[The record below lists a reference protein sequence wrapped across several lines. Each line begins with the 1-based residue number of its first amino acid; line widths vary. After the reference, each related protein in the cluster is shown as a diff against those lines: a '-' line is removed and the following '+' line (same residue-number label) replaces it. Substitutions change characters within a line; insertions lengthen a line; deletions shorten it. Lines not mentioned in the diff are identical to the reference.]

1 MPIKKLIFQV
11 VLLLSFL
18 IGNISVIFAESVAV
32 KGDLVFI
39 ADGGLVAKNLSN
51 GQINQ
56 CLTAPLLG
64 PEDNDVTDLL
74 QTATDVAIDGDFAV
88 VTVHPETE
96 AGPVVDVVTVDISS
110 CLVPSD
116 TVDVEECISTVD
128 LDAGVLIIPCI
139 EIDGSINT
147 VHMDRRGN
155 SSNWEVS
162 FFGDNPALD
171 NFQFDDDDDGDND
184 DDDDD

>member
-1 MPIKKLIFQV
+1 M
-11 VLLLSFL
+11 
-18 IGNISVIFAESVAV
+18 
-32 KGDLVFI
+32 
-39 ADGGLVAKNLSN
+39 
-51 GQINQ
+51 
-56 CLTAPLLG
+56 
-64 PEDNDVTDLL
+64 
-74 QTATDVAIDGDFAV
+74 
-88 VTVHPETE
+88 
-96 AGPVVDVVTVDISS
+96 
-110 CLVPSD
+110 
-116 TVDVEECISTVD
+116 
-128 LDAGVLIIPCI
+128 IIPCI